1 MAEMQFPCIKSG
13 QHGRTFYSCVIP
25 ADKLS
30 ELYSMGIIGVDVWKP
45 DHREGYQREPVITR
59 ARKFGSYVATG
70 GISPTSVLM
79 YLRDLEN
86 GVTFKDGNL
95 IIPTEKSDEPLLYI
109 VDGQHRALGLKDGF
123 TRDVLNETLKF
134 DVPVVILLK
143 GNTDPYVE
151 EAQQFV
157 TINST
162 QKRVRT
168 DLANQQLLKIAE
180 QGGGKLKG
188 AITSGS
194 VIDVK
199 APKDVLKLYATYVAN
214 SLTDDITSPLCGKIV
229 RPAAA
234 RAESGLPSSS
244 QFEDSLLDNY
254 VEGSVMSFAANR
266 GYTIGELTELLKN
279 YWAAIF
285 ELLPSAVESPSEY
298 YVTKTIGTHA
308 LNALIPSMFNLR
320 RFKKV
325 PTKDE
330 FKKVL
335 GSLELLAD
343 ETQWGKGGSI
353 GDYGGGKGAFKR
365 LAIDLHTS
373 LLTS

>member
-1 MAEMQFPCIKSG
+1 MPEMEFLCIKLG

-30 ELYSMGIIGVDVWKP
+30 ELYSQGIIGVDVWKP
-45 DHREGYQREPVITR
+45 EHREGYQREPVIQR
-59 ARKFGSYVATG
+59 ARKFGSYVSTG

-79 YLRDLEN
+79 YQRDLEN
-86 GVTFKDGNL
+86 GVTFNNGKL
-95 IIPTEKSDEPLLYI
+95 VIPIVKTAEPLLYI

-123 TRDVLNETLKF
+123 SRGALDESLKF

-143 GNTDPYVE
+143 GNADPYIE

-168 DLANQQLLKIAE
+168 DLASQQLLKIAE

-188 AITSGS
+188 IITSGS

-214 SLTDDITSPLCGKIV
+214 SLTDDPTSPLYGKIV

-285 ELLPSAVESPSEY
+285 DLLPSAIESPSEY

-308 LNALIPSMFNLR
+308 LNALIPSMFNLKR
-320 RFKKV
+320 LKKV
-325 PTKDE
+325 PSKDE
-330 FKKVL
+330 FTKVL
-335 GSLELLAD
+335 ATLELMTD
-343 ETQWGKGGSI
+343 ESQWGKGGSI

-373 LLTS
+373 LLYP

>member
-1 MAEMQFPCIKSG
+1 MPEMEFPCIKAV

-30 ELYSMGIIGVDVWKP
+30 ELYSQKIIDVDVWKP
-45 DHREGYQREPVITR
+45 EHKEGYQREPVIQR
-59 ARKFGSYVATG
+59 ARKFGSFVATG
-70 GISPTSVLM
+70 GISPTSLLM
-79 YLRDLEN
+79 YQRDLTN
-86 GVTFKDGNL
+86 GVTFKDGKL
-95 IIPTEKSDEPLLYI
+95 VIPVGKTDGPLLYI

-123 TRDVLNETLKF
+123 FRGALDESLKF

-143 GNTDPYVE
+143 GTPDAYVE

-157 TINST
+157 IINSA

-188 AITSGS
+188 VITTGS
-194 VIDVK
+194 VIDVG
-199 APKDVLKLYATYVAN
+199 ASKDILKLYATHVAN
-214 SLTDDITSPLCGKIV
+214 TLTDDSTSPLYGKIV
-229 RPAAA
+229 RPTAT
-234 RAESGLPSSS
+234 RTDSGLPSSS

-285 ELLPSAVESPSEY
+285 ELLPSSVESPSEY

-308 LNALIPSMFNLR
+308 LNALIPSMFNLKR
-320 RFKKV
+320 MKKV
-325 PTKDE
+325 PNQEE
-330 FKKVL
+330 FKKVF
-335 GSLELLAD
+335 STLELMTD
-343 ETQWGKGGSI
+343 ESQWGKGGSV
-353 GDYGGGKGAFKR
+353 GDFGGGKGAFKR
-365 LAIDLHTS
+365 LTKELHTN
-373 LLTS
+373 LLNT